1 MSESNEI
8 TFDLNELKEVE
19 ELDKKLE
26 LLQGM
31 LEQIEETAEDYDTTV
46 LLDVGGEQIERD
58 IRDIKRR
65 LKAIERGLQK
75 QIATKTDVKVNVTVP
90 EYISPEKFVQIKDKI
105 TGRIETIYEVSPEV
119 AAITEAIISGVVK
132 LEQVTK
138 LGSVDE
144 IVQSVVERSE
154 EAATEAVEKYA
165 ELTKGVPFRRGQARM
180 FAGPEEIKKF
190 AAERFKV
197 EDLEL
202 IGQGDV
208 SVSMLLPSDIDELGE
223 GYSRKTY
230 KLGENVVLKQTK
242 PTQWVM
248 ELLANKEEVAEDELN
263 AFFHAFQTAVEGLVE
278 GMPVVL
284 ERGIDYVIV
293 ELVDVTPTQQVV
305 EVSGILRD
313 ILRDL
318 DAPNVESRYEDIVER
333 TARELGELDESF
345 GTQFSDLAQYIDTL
359 SKGETVKRSSLG
371 TTKEGRVTLIDPG
384 AIFLGGGVG
393 GAAERGDRQSRG
405 VAKLVET
412 VFGSASEGVQRTFE
426 VGAGASSEDLL
437 GTDFDDQLEQLFT
450 AKIESQ
456 ITDLMA
462 KERAYLRMYEF
473 LELREDIQDRIAK
486 VKEQDVLEALTPV
499 MPTELAK
506 PTQVPEV
513 INIVEMVK
521 QATNNIVIDLGII
534 GKKEQTELVNLVQQV
549 TNRYIKQYILSLLE
563 QTV

>member
-202 IGQGDV
+202 RIEAQTFSQQLQSQMGCK
-208 SVSMLLPSDIDELGE
+208 
-223 GYSRKTY
+223 YS
-230 KLGENVVLKQTK
+230 QT
-242 PTQWVM
+242 
-248 ELLANKEEVAEDELN
+248 
-263 AFFHAFQTAVEGLVE
+263 FQ
-278 GMPVVL
+278 
-284 ERGIDYVIV
+284 
-293 ELVDVTPTQQVV
+293 
-305 EVSGILRD
+305 
-313 ILRDL
+313 
-318 DAPNVESRYEDIVER
+318 
-333 TARELGELDESF
+333 
-345 GTQFSDLAQYIDTL
+345 
-359 SKGETVKRSSLG
+359 
-371 TTKEGRVTLIDPG
+371 
-384 AIFLGGGVG
+384 
-393 GAAERGDRQSRG
+393 QS
-405 VAKLVET
+405 
-412 VFGSASEGVQRTFE
+412 
-426 VGAGASSEDLL
+426 
-437 GTDFDDQLEQLFT
+437 DQLWL
-450 AKIESQ
+450 
-456 ITDLMA
+456 
-462 KERAYLRMYEF
+462 
-473 LELREDIQDRIAK
+473 
-486 VKEQDVLEALTPV
+486 
-499 MPTELAK
+499 
-506 PTQVPEV
+506 
-513 INIVEMVK
+513 
-521 QATNNIVIDLGII
+521 
-534 GKKEQTELVNLVQQV
+534 
-549 TNRYIKQYILSLLE
+549 
-563 QTV
+563 